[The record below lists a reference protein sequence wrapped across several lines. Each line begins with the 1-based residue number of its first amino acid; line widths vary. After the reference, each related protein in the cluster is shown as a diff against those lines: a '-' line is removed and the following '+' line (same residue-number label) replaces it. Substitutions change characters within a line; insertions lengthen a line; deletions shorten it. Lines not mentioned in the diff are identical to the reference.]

1 VTQRSDKWKIVR
13 VDPEVYALLMRQKHM
28 MEISSG
34 RTKSVNRAVRVLL
47 HLPEERKDQSEQEGS
62 E

>member
-1 VTQRSDKWKIVR
+1 MTQRSDKWKIVR
-13 VDPEVYALLMRQKHM
+13 VDPEVYALLMRQKRM

-47 HLPEERKDQSEQEGS
+47 HLPEEREEGS
-62 E
+62 EQRD

>member
-1 VTQRSDKWKIVR
+1 MTQRSDKWKIVR
-13 VDPEVYALLMRQKHM
+13 VDPEVYALLMRQKRM

-47 HLPEERKDQSEQEGS
+47 HLPEERKDQSGEGN
-62 E
+62 